1 MIKTSAVYL
10 CGKPASFFS
19 SSRCMAAPTGSSIK
33 MPLLI
38 HPTRAKKGRKKG
50 RERERER
57 EASKQA
63 AVSSRQFSEGRFG
76 GNDAPLFATALNSIF
91 DAHYSAAS
99 CSGTPARI
107 GFPLYP
113 LQFLPALYFLSFK
126 GLSSLWGEFPFAHCS
141 VAFSPTTC
149 PSLILPNSSLQ
160 QQQQKRHHPTCEH
173 TTATSGL
180 SS

>member
-1 MIKTSAVYL
+1 MSAKTKYIFDDQDKCRLSLWETGLVL
-10 CGKPASFFS
+10 
-19 SSRCMAAPTGSSIK
+19 RCMAAPTGSSIK

-107 GFPLYP
+107 GFPIYIPSNFFRRFISYHLRG
-113 LQFLPALYFLSFK
+113 LVVCGENFRLPIAAWL
-126 GLSSLWGEFPFAHCS
+126 FP
-141 VAFSPTTC
+141 
-149 PSLILPNSSLQ
+149 Q
-160 QQQQKRHHPTCEH
+160 QPVQ
-173 TTATSGL
+173 A
-180 SS
+180 